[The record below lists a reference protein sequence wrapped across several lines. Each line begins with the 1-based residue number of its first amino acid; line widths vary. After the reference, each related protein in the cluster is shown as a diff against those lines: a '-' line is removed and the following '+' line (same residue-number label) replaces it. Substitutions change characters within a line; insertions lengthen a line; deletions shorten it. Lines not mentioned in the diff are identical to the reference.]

1 MSDINTLILEDLQA
15 IKNHLLKHGYKYA
28 LGSIAGALA
37 GNRAIAAYDKYK
49 THQAQQHP
57 KHPILNHLAKHKE
70 TYGGAALGAASSL
83 LSSGKSDIKH
93 RAKSAAVSAMG
104 GGLAGS
110 ILKNHELSKPP
121 VQTDLK

>member
-1 MSDINTLILEDLQA
+1 MSDINSLICEDLQA

-37 GNRAIAAYDKYK
+37 GHQAIGAYDKFK
-49 THQAQQHP
+49 AHRKADAGHTV
-57 KHPILNHLAKHKE
+57 LNHLAKHKE

>member
-1 MSDINTLILEDLQA
+1 MSNINDLILEDLQA

-37 GNRAIAAYDKYK
+37 GNRAIDAYDKYK
-49 THQAQQHP
+49 AHRAHQHTSHP
-57 KHPILNHLAKHKE
+57 VLNHLAKHKE

-83 LSSGKSDIKH
+83 LSSGKSDIKQ
-93 RAKSAAVSAMG
+93 RAKSAAISAMG

-110 ILKNHELSKPP
+110 LLKNHELSKPP
-121 VQTDLK
+121 VQPDLK